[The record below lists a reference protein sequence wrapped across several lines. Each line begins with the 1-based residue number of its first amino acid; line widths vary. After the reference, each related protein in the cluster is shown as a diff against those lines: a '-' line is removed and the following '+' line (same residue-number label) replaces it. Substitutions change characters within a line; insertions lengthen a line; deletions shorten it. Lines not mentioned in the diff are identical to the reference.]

1 MELIRANYPILI
13 QVKRESP
20 DGLTPAATLS
30 GGIPAIQVPAEGN
43 GVLDIPSDYAFG
55 GYPKDLDRGY
65 IESWNLTV
73 QRELPWKFTGQ
84 IGYVATHTVRQLG
97 LVDINA
103 GQAIGAGDDGKPL
116 EALYGRTA
124 STVFLQ
130 PVGNG
135 NYNSLQAQ
143 LAAAVRRRPQPRR
156 ELHVVEGH
164 EPQREQ
170 SSGDAERPG
179 AGVHEPQL
187 RARPAPIAR
196 TTSASPTSGSFR
208 SARAGAG

>member
-13 QVKRESP
+13 QVKLESP

-43 GVLDIPSDYAFG
+43 GVLDIPSDYAWT

-73 QRELPWKFTGQ
+73 QRELPWNFTGQ
-84 IGYVATHTVRQLG
+84 IGYVATRTVRQLG

-116 EALYGRTA
+116 LRRCTAEPRPPCSSSPSATETTTRCRRSCSGGSPTA
-124 STVFLQ
+124 S
-130 PVGNG
+130 
-135 NYNSLQAQ
+135 A
-143 LAAAVRRRPQPRR
+143 
-156 ELHVVEGH
+156 
-164 EPQREQ
+164 
-170 SSGDAERPG
+170 
-179 AGVHEPQL
+179 
-187 RARPAPIAR
+187 
-196 TTSASPTSGSFR
+196 SA
-208 SARAGAG
+208 